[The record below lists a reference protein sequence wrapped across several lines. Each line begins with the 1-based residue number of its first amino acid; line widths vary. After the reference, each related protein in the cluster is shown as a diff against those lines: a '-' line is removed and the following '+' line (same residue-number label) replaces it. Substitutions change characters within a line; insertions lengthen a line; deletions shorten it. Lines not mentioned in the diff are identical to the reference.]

1 MAAYAAAVTSPMR
14 KPQRVS
20 ESLYVYHGQINV
32 TNYNST
38 LAEITGI
45 TGKFRGTPT
54 VVLSGISESGY
65 LCHWDPTTEA
75 VKCFYPNTAH
85 QHQQAITT
93 GSTTA
98 ADSTSGT
105 FVEDSAA
112 AETALVAMGLAVD
125 TTVDIGN
132 TVANTAAAGGEVA
145 NDVDVGLVYFTA
157 FGFA

>member
-1 MAAYAAAVTSPMR
+1 MAAYAAAVTSEMR
-14 KPQRVS
+14 KAQKIS
-20 ESLYVYHGQINV
+20 NSLYAYHGQVNL

-45 TGKFRGTPT
+45 TGKFRKDPT
-54 VVLSGISESGY
+54 VVMSGISESGY
-65 LCHWDPTTEA
+65 LCHWDPTSKSIKA
-75 VKCFYPNTAH
+75 FYPVTAH

-98 ADSTSGT
+98 ADSTLGT
-105 FVEDSAA
+105 FVEDSAN
-112 AETALVAMGLAVD
+112 AETAMVAMGLAVD
-125 TTVDIGN
+125 TTIDIGD